1 MVLLYKRSIC
11 DLGDEYLREIKKE
24 IRLVNPIVQEF
35 IDFKEIQTLKLV
47 NREIQFKKFLYLVEE
62 TKQEAIKESGLSKK
76 EFLKQVLN
84 G

>member
-1 MVLLYKRSIC
+1 
-11 DLGDEYLREIKKE
+11 
-24 IRLVNPIVQEF
+24 LVNPVVQEF

-47 NREIQFKKFLYLVEE
+47 NREIQFKKFLYLIEE

-76 EFLKQVLN
+76 EFLKQVSN

>member
-1 MVLLYKRSIC
+1 MSIHP
-11 DLGDEYLREIKKE
+11 
-24 IRLVNPIVQEF
+24 VVQEF

-62 TKQEAIKESGLSKK
+62 TKKEAIEESGLSKK
-76 EFLKQVLN
+76 EFLKQVSN

>member
-1 MVLLYKRSIC
+1 M
-11 DLGDEYLREIKKE
+11 
-24 IRLVNPIVQEF
+24 VNPIVQEF

-62 TKQEAIKESGLSKK
+62 TKKEAIEESGLSKK
-76 EFLKQVLN
+76 EFLKQVSN

>member
-1 MVLLYKRSIC
+1 MSIHP
-11 DLGDEYLREIKKE
+11 
-24 IRLVNPIVQEF
+24 VVQEF

-47 NREIQFKKFLYLVEE
+47 NREIQFKKFLHLVEE

-76 EFLKQVLN
+76 EFLKQTLN

>member
-1 MVLLYKRSIC
+1 MSTHPV
-11 DLGDEYLREIKKE
+11 
-24 IRLVNPIVQEF
+24 VQEF
-35 IDFKEIQTLKLV
+35 IDFKETQLLKLV
-47 NREIQFKKFLYLVEE
+47 NREIQFKKFIHLVEK

>member
-1 MVLLYKRSIC
+1 M
-11 DLGDEYLREIKKE
+11 
-24 IRLVNPIVQEF
+24 VNPVVQEF

-76 EFLKQVLN
+76 EFLKQVSN

>member
-1 MVLLYKRSIC
+1 
-11 DLGDEYLREIKKE
+11 
-24 IRLVNPIVQEF
+24 LVNPIVQEF

-62 TKQEAIKESGLSKK
+62 TKLEAIEESGLSKK
-76 EFLKQVLN
+76 EFLKQVSN

>member
-1 MVLLYKRSIC
+1 MSIHP
-11 DLGDEYLREIKKE
+11 
-24 IRLVNPIVQEF
+24 VVQEF
-35 IDFKEIQTLKLV
+35 IDFKETQLLKLV
-47 NREIQFKKFLYLVEE
+47 NREIQFKKFIHLVEK